1 MSPPVIAVFGATGTQ
16 GSTVVNSLLSDG
28 TFTPRAIT
36 RNPASDKA
44 LTLKARGAEVVQ
56 ADVWDKESIKK
67 AITGCEGVFGVT
79 DFFDPTIYPKN
90 LKGEIEQG
98 KNLVDASKEVGIKFF
113 VWSSLPGCTKI
124 SKGKYSH
131 IAHFDNKAII
141 EEYLTSSGVPNA
153 TVLTGWFSEDLWKFG
168 ALTKTSSGTFELAI
182 PKYSASSEQ
191 SFTWVARD
199 LGPAVLALFKHRDRE
214 EINNRA
220 FPVITEKMT
229 YPEFAKIL
237 QKSLGKEVKFV
248 SPPTAGSEEFD
259 EMYEYL
265 STIGFYET
273 PAPNPDL
280 VALGVTFGTLEEF
293 AETEVKPR
301 FG

>member
-1 MSPPVIAVFGATGTQ
+1 MSLPVIAVFGATGTQ
-16 GSTVVNSLLSDG
+16 GSAVVDALLSDG

-44 LTLKARGAEVVQ
+44 LALKARGAEVAQ
-56 ADVWDKESIKK
+56 ADIWDKESIIK
-67 AITGCEGVFGVT
+67 AITGWKAYLVT
-79 DFFDPTIYPKN
+79 DFFDPKIYPNN

-113 VWSSLPGCTKI
+113 VWSSLPGCAKI
-124 SKGKYSH
+124 SKGKYRN
-131 IAHFDNKAII
+131 IAHFDNKAAI
-141 EEYLTSSGVPNA
+141 EEYLTSSGIPNA
-153 TVLTGWFSEDLWKFG
+153 TVQTGWFTEDLWKFG
-168 ALTKTSSGTFELAI
+168 ALVKTPSGTFELPI
-182 PKYSASSEQ
+182 PKYSASSDQ

-199 LGPAVLALFKHRDRE
+199 LGPCVLALFKHRDRE

-220 FPVITEKMT
+220 FPVITAKMT

-237 QKSLGKEVKFV
+237 EKCTSSDTFFSIAPNSQCE
-248 SPPTAGSEEFD
+248 
-259 EMYEYL
+259 YEYQ

-273 PAPNPDL
+273 PVPNPDL

-293 AETEVKPR
+293 AETEVKSR
-301 FG
+301 FT

>member
-16 GSTVVNSLLSDG
+16 GSAVVDALLSDG

-44 LTLKARGAEVVQ
+44 LALKARGAEVAQ
-56 ADVWDKESIKK
+56 ADIWDKESIIK

-79 DFFDPTIYPKN
+79 DFFDPKIYPNN

-113 VWSSLPGCTKI
+113 VWSSLPGCAKI
-124 SKGKYSH
+124 SKGKYRN
-131 IAHFDNKAII
+131 IAHFDNKAAI
-141 EEYLTSSGVPNA
+141 EEYLTSSGIPNA
-153 TVLTGWFSEDLWKFG
+153 TVQTGWFTENLWKFG
-168 ALTKTSSGTFELAI
+168 ALVTTPSGTFELPI
-182 PKYSASSEQ
+182 PKYSASSDQ

-199 LGPAVLALFKHRDRE
+199 LGPCVLALFKHRDRE

-220 FPVITEKMT
+220 FPVITAKMT

-237 QKSLGKEVKFV
+237 EKSLGKNVKFV
-248 SPPTAGSEEFD
+248 SPSTSGIEEFD
-259 EMYEYL
+259 EMYEYQ

-273 PAPNPDL
+273 PVPNPDL

-293 AETEVKPR
+293 AETEVKSR
-301 FG
+301 FT